1 MPQQEANEPEE
12 ASNLLPLA
20 SPDSTAIQSPVHLLE
35 AKSPSKTLGS
45 NFRSKK
51 SASLIILTAAAIV
64 ILLFHSKTLSYF
76 LSTYFSSCDSRKSSS
91 WIAGNS
97 EVSSGE
103 ENSENEHS
111 ETDLDFAV
119 IGFPKTGTTFLLEVL
134 GRHKEIVMIL
144 SDNVE
149 SGGEFCQIH
158 HKDGDKELLPYLKNK
173 TLDTEHRKFGIKCPT
188 MVRNTNS
195 IDNLAKISRHTRLIV
210 GVRHPASWFQ
220 SFYNY
225 RVMGTHLRNESL
237 SDIPNPNTLNATT
250 QWKDVSTSYAR
261 FDIYLKQFAKVQL
274 DEHDLKEMLEEH
286 LWKKEISPTK
296 FKIFIY
302 TVEQLND
309 ANSTRQAGFR
319 NDLQKFLGLETP
331 FPDFDSIPKVNEN
344 HEVFPEYLDIC
355 KPEYNDLRHLL
366 LEEGKKSSHW
376 IGTKFIYADDVVVSN
391 EDHFQSAL
399 STW

>member
-119 IGFPKTGTTFLLEVL
+119 IGFPKTGEETEWWWDLCFETRMYKKYLTIICCFFRHNIPPRSFRTT
-134 GRHKEIVMIL
+134 
-144 SDNVE
+144 
-149 SGGEFCQIH
+149 
-158 HKDGDKELLPYLKNK
+158 
-173 TLDTEHRKFGIKCPT
+173 
-188 MVRNTNS
+188 
-195 IDNLAKISRHTRLIV
+195 
-210 GVRHPASWFQ
+210 
-220 SFYNY
+220 
-225 RVMGTHLRNESL
+225 
-237 SDIPNPNTLNATT
+237 
-250 QWKDVSTSYAR
+250 
-261 FDIYLKQFAKVQL
+261 
-274 DEHDLKEMLEEH
+274 
-286 LWKKEISPTK
+286 
-296 FKIFIY
+296 
-302 TVEQLND
+302 
-309 ANSTRQAGFR
+309 
-319 NDLQKFLGLETP
+319 
-331 FPDFDSIPKVNEN
+331 
-344 HEVFPEYLDIC
+344 
-355 KPEYNDLRHLL
+355 
-366 LEEGKKSSHW
+366 
-376 IGTKFIYADDVVVSN
+376 
-391 EDHFQSAL
+391 
-399 STW
+399 